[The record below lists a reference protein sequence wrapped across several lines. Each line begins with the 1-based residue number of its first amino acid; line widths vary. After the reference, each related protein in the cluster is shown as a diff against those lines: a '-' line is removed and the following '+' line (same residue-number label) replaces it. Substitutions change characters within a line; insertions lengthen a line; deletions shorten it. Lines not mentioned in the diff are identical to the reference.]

1 MNKKEE
7 VNEPFTVGTV
17 LVSERRK
24 PVVSDNE
31 SCATATLT
39 TVPSTSLGTTVVPL
53 DTLSVNEVG
62 SEHPETVADPAT
74 PAKQTANL
82 PTDVGITSQRSA
94 VVDTG
99 TPAVLTATP
108 ATLAAATTVEEAVAA
123 PATPDMLTATI
134 QDSLTRTAEPAVAD
148 AVTPEMLT
156 VMPAMP
162 TATPQDNEIT
172 STTPVEVEAA
182 MPATLPA
189 ALSPAVQPE
198 MWKNILARVQAN
210 VNLETHHPNDLA
222 AVADE
227 PVEEEDNME
236 DEGNPH
242 STLEYQ
248 EEWELI
254 PTDQWDEP
262 KPEFDDV
269 VLEKLKHLEHA
280 DAVPTRVP
288 SNDDSFTPL
297 EDELN
302 EDDKFDDDEF
312 PTHKTARSAT
322 TPATSSN
329 PEPSTSV
336 PEELTDE
343 EDEQNQSWTRNT
355 RMLQQQLE
363 QAVGMEGDPPLDEY
377 VQQILDTFAEET
389 EANATIPEST
399 VTTPEPCNA
408 PQNTLAGIVNCI
420 CYAARGDMRMARAAN
435 GHAAVVAMM
444 RLARWIPQY
453 QRIAQERDHL
463 LELREEWREEHN
475 QLLREKVSAWKQ
487 IRELKAALGL
497 ETAEPPAAGTAVPS
511 LPDNPE
517 SLITPGPTTAE
528 VPLEPPHSKRRP
540 SEQMVTIS
548 SNHRLPVA
556 STSRARSVTP
566 NATPRQSPT
575 RPISPFQGTATEMQR
590 PLRKGVRIPL
600 PPSSPSL
607 SDDGRP
613 LLPTPVREPQ
623 LIIGTR
629 VESHTTVPKI
639 VLKRYQPSQAKQ
651 HKKKRAR
658 CPVCCRRC
666 TQLVALRQD
675 FQLYTALVEMQLS
688 WLPTCLWI
696 FAIAFP
702 KFGFSFE
709 GSYELEGNSED
720 LVRVA
725 ETLFT
730 NVTDADIDAN
740 TETYNLDVEGK
751 VVPRNSKWNNTLFEV
766 RIRSYIDYGRHW
778 LKAIVANKSRFL
790 EEVDEYLSRLPSNA
804 SKIVTTQSR
813 DVCHCEGK
821 IMMPCPLRCLFS
833 CYVKNTDSDTN
844 NNGWRHEYDCRGIQ
858 MLDCKCHEYST
869 TRCYNYKDNLL
880 NCINQT
886 TEYMKADRSCSQYSI
901 NKPDLIRSYDI
912 ILNLLMEP
920 LKMYFRSVE
929 SRLNFLSQATFAI
942 DSLSNIAGLRCS
954 TDLNDGECGSC
965 IDQLLSEEEALYN
978 EMRTKFT
985 LELFKIQNKIHTTST
1000 KVEKLKQGTFDTI
1013 NRTIKEYSCC
1023 LKSLDFSVDDY
1034 DCSNIT
1040 NSYPT
1045 TLPECGCDPLGSFG
1059 PTCNSEGSCSCK
1071 PQFEGKLCNSCK
1083 DGYYNYPLCA
1093 AMASAMGK
1101 LQLFLEGKPNDKVG
1115 EPAIEQIPRTMLL
1128 EVDNWDPD
1136 DLDHVPIGTYFDI
1149 FDGITSDLTDE
1160 LRIRLLRIKLRGS
1173 AKSFLY
1179 ENRHLLEGPQPYNEI
1194 RKAMTRW
1201 YSRDDP
1207 EKAAARLWT
1216 IQKNAGESLRQFADR
1231 VRHTALQ
1238 ASRVDGF
1245 DLTAGQLRTWI
1256 TTRSVK
1262 AFLKGLPTQFA
1273 GYFVNNSPANL
1284 EDALKM
1290 AEELEETLEPQQV
1303 DHWNIARVQAQDGMR
1318 RCYRCRQQGH
1328 FVARCPNPPR
1338 PPTPPMQR
1346 RNIVGIPRI
1355 PCSYCGG
1362 KDHFP
1367 AHCDSNPRHYPCD
1380 YCGLPGHS
1388 ESDCQTKKNQMNDET
1403 NPMCDYCGYYGHLEA
1418 DCPQK
1423 TESYVKPEPRQV
1435 MAITSKPHEAHPYQA
1450 VALANPEPKS
1460 SAAADAEKPDVCL
1473 PAIDS
1478 PFRQTM
1484 RMSVDLSGHPRTLIV
1499 DTGAQIS
1506 VLTTPVP
1513 GVPITPTKTLAW
1525 GADGQ
1530 PLPFLGQQQ
1539 LVVTIGPIK
1548 LTHVFRIF
1556 SRDHSGL
1563 DLLGLDLLR
1572 RIPASIHMDTCEVRM
1587 RHPQTG
1593 LSIVLSEL
1601 VDGYLSPARPAPR
1614 PDVPQPTRP
1623 RVAAI
1628 GTKTIFDTTAITPDA
1643 TMPDDCPVLDASEEF
1658 PIEDLD
1664 APIPGCT
1671 PSCSTATE
1679 EMETD
1684 DIPPSSP
1691 TATDAPSTPATIP
1704 VDTETANNTNGSI
1717 PTRKLRNLP
1726 RVDYQ
1731 QLHTGAAKKS

>member
-1 MNKKEE
+1 M
-7 VNEPFTVGTV
+7 T
-17 LVSERRK
+17 
-24 PVVSDNE
+24 
-31 SCATATLT
+31 
-39 TVPSTSLGTTVVPL
+39 
-53 DTLSVNEVG
+53 
-62 SEHPETVADPAT
+62 
-74 PAKQTANL
+74 
-82 PTDVGITSQRSA
+82 
-94 VVDTG
+94 
-99 TPAVLTATP
+99 
-108 ATLAAATTVEEAVAA
+108 
-123 PATPDMLTATI
+123 
-134 QDSLTRTAEPAVAD
+134 
-148 AVTPEMLT
+148 
-156 VMPAMP
+156 
-162 TATPQDNEIT
+162 
-172 STTPVEVEAA
+172 
-182 MPATLPA
+182 
-189 ALSPAVQPE
+189 
-198 MWKNILARVQAN
+198 
-210 VNLETHHPNDLA
+210 
-222 AVADE
+222 
-227 PVEEEDNME
+227 
-236 DEGNPH
+236 
-242 STLEYQ
+242 
-248 EEWELI
+248 
-254 PTDQWDEP
+254 
-262 KPEFDDV
+262 
-269 VLEKLKHLEHA
+269 
-280 DAVPTRVP
+280 
-288 SNDDSFTPL
+288 
-297 EDELN
+297 
-302 EDDKFDDDEF
+302 
-312 PTHKTARSAT
+312 
-322 TPATSSN
+322 
-329 PEPSTSV
+329 
-336 PEELTDE
+336 
-343 EDEQNQSWTRNT
+343 
-355 RMLQQQLE
+355 
-363 QAVGMEGDPPLDEY
+363 
-377 VQQILDTFAEET
+377 
-389 EANATIPEST
+389 
-399 VTTPEPCNA
+399 
-408 PQNTLAGIVNCI
+408 
-420 CYAARGDMRMARAAN
+420 
-435 GHAAVVAMM
+435 
-444 RLARWIPQY
+444 
-453 QRIAQERDHL
+453 
-463 LELREEWREEHN
+463 
-475 QLLREKVSAWKQ
+475 
-487 IRELKAALGL
+487 
-497 ETAEPPAAGTAVPS
+497 
-511 LPDNPE
+511 
-517 SLITPGPTTAE
+517 
-528 VPLEPPHSKRRP
+528 
-540 SEQMVTIS
+540 
-548 SNHRLPVA
+548 
-556 STSRARSVTP
+556 
-566 NATPRQSPT
+566 
-575 RPISPFQGTATEMQR
+575 
-590 PLRKGVRIPL
+590 
-600 PPSSPSL
+600 
-607 SDDGRP
+607 
-613 LLPTPVREPQ
+613 
-623 LIIGTR
+623 
-629 VESHTTVPKI
+629 
-639 VLKRYQPSQAKQ
+639 
-651 HKKKRAR
+651 
-658 CPVCCRRC
+658 
-666 TQLVALRQD
+666 
-675 FQLYTALVEMQLS
+675 
-688 WLPTCLWI
+688 
-696 FAIAFP
+696 
-702 KFGFSFE
+702 
-709 GSYELEGNSED
+709 
-720 LVRVA
+720 
-725 ETLFT
+725 
-730 NVTDADIDAN
+730 
-740 TETYNLDVEGK
+740 
-751 VVPRNSKWNNTLFEV
+751 
-766 RIRSYIDYGRHW
+766 
-778 LKAIVANKSRFL
+778 
-790 EEVDEYLSRLPSNA
+790 
-804 SKIVTTQSR
+804 
-813 DVCHCEGK
+813 
-821 IMMPCPLRCLFS
+821 
-833 CYVKNTDSDTN
+833 
-844 NNGWRHEYDCRGIQ
+844 
-858 MLDCKCHEYST
+858 
-869 TRCYNYKDNLL
+869 
-880 NCINQT
+880 
-886 TEYMKADRSCSQYSI
+886 
-901 NKPDLIRSYDI
+901 
-912 ILNLLMEP
+912 
-920 LKMYFRSVE
+920 
-929 SRLNFLSQATFAI
+929 
-942 DSLSNIAGLRCS
+942 
-954 TDLNDGECGSC
+954 
-965 IDQLLSEEEALYN
+965 
-978 EMRTKFT
+978 
-985 LELFKIQNKIHTTST
+985 
-1000 KVEKLKQGTFDTI
+1000 
-1013 NRTIKEYSCC
+1013 
-1023 LKSLDFSVDDY
+1023 DDY
-1034 DCSNIT
+1034 D
-1040 NSYPT
+1040 PQ
-1045 TLPECGCDPLGSFG
+1045 TLA
-1059 PTCNSEGSCSCK
+1059 
-1071 PQFEGKLCNSCK
+1071 FE
-1083 DGYYNYPLCA
+1083 

-1115 EPAIEQIPRTMLL
+1115 EPTIEQIPRTMLL

-1194 RKAMTRW
+1194 RKAMVRW

-1273 GYFVNNSPANL
+1273 GYFVNNPPANL

-1460 SAAADAEKPDVCL
+1460 SAAAEAEKPDVCL

-1593 LSIVLSEL
+1593 LSVVLSEL

-1623 RVAAI
+1623 QVAAI
-1628 GTKTIFDTTAITPDA
+1628 GTKPIFDTTAMTPDT
-1643 TMPDDCPVLDASEEF
+1643 TMPDDCPILDASEEF

-1664 APIPGCT
+1664 APLPALVSVLQSQLGHLPNADKDYVVDVLSGYRDLFQRPDARGCSMDIVHDIETDPHPPTDKCQVVRLSRLKPAHERGVLDDACVTPPVAPVPDRPLEPIPNSDGMEEHADMEDSELPVARIVTPVDLTSPLDEEEQSDRSSSCT
-1671 PSCSTATE
+1671 PSYSAATE

-1704 VDTETANNTNGSI
+1704 VETETANNTNGSI

>member
-1 MNKKEE
+1 M
-7 VNEPFTVGTV
+7 T
-17 LVSERRK
+17 
-24 PVVSDNE
+24 
-31 SCATATLT
+31 
-39 TVPSTSLGTTVVPL
+39 
-53 DTLSVNEVG
+53 
-62 SEHPETVADPAT
+62 
-74 PAKQTANL
+74 
-82 PTDVGITSQRSA
+82 
-94 VVDTG
+94 
-99 TPAVLTATP
+99 
-108 ATLAAATTVEEAVAA
+108 
-123 PATPDMLTATI
+123 
-134 QDSLTRTAEPAVAD
+134 
-148 AVTPEMLT
+148 
-156 VMPAMP
+156 
-162 TATPQDNEIT
+162 
-172 STTPVEVEAA
+172 
-182 MPATLPA
+182 
-189 ALSPAVQPE
+189 
-198 MWKNILARVQAN
+198 
-210 VNLETHHPNDLA
+210 
-222 AVADE
+222 
-227 PVEEEDNME
+227 
-236 DEGNPH
+236 
-242 STLEYQ
+242 
-248 EEWELI
+248 
-254 PTDQWDEP
+254 
-262 KPEFDDV
+262 
-269 VLEKLKHLEHA
+269 
-280 DAVPTRVP
+280 
-288 SNDDSFTPL
+288 
-297 EDELN
+297 
-302 EDDKFDDDEF
+302 
-312 PTHKTARSAT
+312 
-322 TPATSSN
+322 
-329 PEPSTSV
+329 
-336 PEELTDE
+336 
-343 EDEQNQSWTRNT
+343 
-355 RMLQQQLE
+355 
-363 QAVGMEGDPPLDEY
+363 
-377 VQQILDTFAEET
+377 
-389 EANATIPEST
+389 
-399 VTTPEPCNA
+399 
-408 PQNTLAGIVNCI
+408 
-420 CYAARGDMRMARAAN
+420 
-435 GHAAVVAMM
+435 
-444 RLARWIPQY
+444 
-453 QRIAQERDHL
+453 
-463 LELREEWREEHN
+463 
-475 QLLREKVSAWKQ
+475 
-487 IRELKAALGL
+487 
-497 ETAEPPAAGTAVPS
+497 
-511 LPDNPE
+511 
-517 SLITPGPTTAE
+517 
-528 VPLEPPHSKRRP
+528 
-540 SEQMVTIS
+540 
-548 SNHRLPVA
+548 
-556 STSRARSVTP
+556 
-566 NATPRQSPT
+566 
-575 RPISPFQGTATEMQR
+575 
-590 PLRKGVRIPL
+590 
-600 PPSSPSL
+600 
-607 SDDGRP
+607 
-613 LLPTPVREPQ
+613 
-623 LIIGTR
+623 
-629 VESHTTVPKI
+629 
-639 VLKRYQPSQAKQ
+639 
-651 HKKKRAR
+651 
-658 CPVCCRRC
+658 
-666 TQLVALRQD
+666 
-675 FQLYTALVEMQLS
+675 
-688 WLPTCLWI
+688 
-696 FAIAFP
+696 
-702 KFGFSFE
+702 
-709 GSYELEGNSED
+709 
-720 LVRVA
+720 
-725 ETLFT
+725 
-730 NVTDADIDAN
+730 
-740 TETYNLDVEGK
+740 
-751 VVPRNSKWNNTLFEV
+751 
-766 RIRSYIDYGRHW
+766 
-778 LKAIVANKSRFL
+778 
-790 EEVDEYLSRLPSNA
+790 
-804 SKIVTTQSR
+804 
-813 DVCHCEGK
+813 
-821 IMMPCPLRCLFS
+821 
-833 CYVKNTDSDTN
+833 
-844 NNGWRHEYDCRGIQ
+844 
-858 MLDCKCHEYST
+858 
-869 TRCYNYKDNLL
+869 
-880 NCINQT
+880 
-886 TEYMKADRSCSQYSI
+886 
-901 NKPDLIRSYDI
+901 
-912 ILNLLMEP
+912 
-920 LKMYFRSVE
+920 
-929 SRLNFLSQATFAI
+929 
-942 DSLSNIAGLRCS
+942 
-954 TDLNDGECGSC
+954 
-965 IDQLLSEEEALYN
+965 
-978 EMRTKFT
+978 
-985 LELFKIQNKIHTTST
+985 
-1000 KVEKLKQGTFDTI
+1000 
-1013 NRTIKEYSCC
+1013 
-1023 LKSLDFSVDDY
+1023 DDY
-1034 DCSNIT
+1034 D
-1040 NSYPT
+1040 PQ
-1045 TLPECGCDPLGSFG
+1045 TLA
-1059 PTCNSEGSCSCK
+1059 
-1071 PQFEGKLCNSCK
+1071 FE
-1083 DGYYNYPLCA
+1083 

-1115 EPAIEQIPRTMLL
+1115 EPAIEQIPQTMLL

-1194 RKAMTRW
+1194 RKAMVRW

-1216 IQKNAGESLRQFADR
+1216 IQKNAGESLRQFADQ

-1664 APIPGCT
+1664 APIPGRLKPAYERGVPDDACVTPPIAPVPDRPPEPIPNSNGMEEHADMEDSELPVARIVTPVDLTSPLDEEEQSDRSSSCT

>member
-1 MNKKEE
+1 M
-7 VNEPFTVGTV
+7 T
-17 LVSERRK
+17 
-24 PVVSDNE
+24 
-31 SCATATLT
+31 
-39 TVPSTSLGTTVVPL
+39 
-53 DTLSVNEVG
+53 
-62 SEHPETVADPAT
+62 
-74 PAKQTANL
+74 
-82 PTDVGITSQRSA
+82 
-94 VVDTG
+94 
-99 TPAVLTATP
+99 
-108 ATLAAATTVEEAVAA
+108 
-123 PATPDMLTATI
+123 
-134 QDSLTRTAEPAVAD
+134 
-148 AVTPEMLT
+148 
-156 VMPAMP
+156 
-162 TATPQDNEIT
+162 
-172 STTPVEVEAA
+172 
-182 MPATLPA
+182 
-189 ALSPAVQPE
+189 
-198 MWKNILARVQAN
+198 
-210 VNLETHHPNDLA
+210 
-222 AVADE
+222 
-227 PVEEEDNME
+227 
-236 DEGNPH
+236 
-242 STLEYQ
+242 
-248 EEWELI
+248 
-254 PTDQWDEP
+254 
-262 KPEFDDV
+262 
-269 VLEKLKHLEHA
+269 
-280 DAVPTRVP
+280 
-288 SNDDSFTPL
+288 
-297 EDELN
+297 
-302 EDDKFDDDEF
+302 
-312 PTHKTARSAT
+312 
-322 TPATSSN
+322 
-329 PEPSTSV
+329 
-336 PEELTDE
+336 
-343 EDEQNQSWTRNT
+343 
-355 RMLQQQLE
+355 
-363 QAVGMEGDPPLDEY
+363 
-377 VQQILDTFAEET
+377 
-389 EANATIPEST
+389 
-399 VTTPEPCNA
+399 
-408 PQNTLAGIVNCI
+408 
-420 CYAARGDMRMARAAN
+420 
-435 GHAAVVAMM
+435 
-444 RLARWIPQY
+444 
-453 QRIAQERDHL
+453 
-463 LELREEWREEHN
+463 
-475 QLLREKVSAWKQ
+475 
-487 IRELKAALGL
+487 
-497 ETAEPPAAGTAVPS
+497 
-511 LPDNPE
+511 
-517 SLITPGPTTAE
+517 
-528 VPLEPPHSKRRP
+528 
-540 SEQMVTIS
+540 
-548 SNHRLPVA
+548 
-556 STSRARSVTP
+556 
-566 NATPRQSPT
+566 
-575 RPISPFQGTATEMQR
+575 
-590 PLRKGVRIPL
+590 
-600 PPSSPSL
+600 
-607 SDDGRP
+607 
-613 LLPTPVREPQ
+613 
-623 LIIGTR
+623 
-629 VESHTTVPKI
+629 
-639 VLKRYQPSQAKQ
+639 
-651 HKKKRAR
+651 
-658 CPVCCRRC
+658 
-666 TQLVALRQD
+666 
-675 FQLYTALVEMQLS
+675 
-688 WLPTCLWI
+688 
-696 FAIAFP
+696 
-702 KFGFSFE
+702 
-709 GSYELEGNSED
+709 
-720 LVRVA
+720 
-725 ETLFT
+725 
-730 NVTDADIDAN
+730 
-740 TETYNLDVEGK
+740 
-751 VVPRNSKWNNTLFEV
+751 
-766 RIRSYIDYGRHW
+766 
-778 LKAIVANKSRFL
+778 
-790 EEVDEYLSRLPSNA
+790 
-804 SKIVTTQSR
+804 
-813 DVCHCEGK
+813 
-821 IMMPCPLRCLFS
+821 
-833 CYVKNTDSDTN
+833 
-844 NNGWRHEYDCRGIQ
+844 
-858 MLDCKCHEYST
+858 
-869 TRCYNYKDNLL
+869 
-880 NCINQT
+880 
-886 TEYMKADRSCSQYSI
+886 
-901 NKPDLIRSYDI
+901 
-912 ILNLLMEP
+912 
-920 LKMYFRSVE
+920 
-929 SRLNFLSQATFAI
+929 
-942 DSLSNIAGLRCS
+942 
-954 TDLNDGECGSC
+954 
-965 IDQLLSEEEALYN
+965 
-978 EMRTKFT
+978 
-985 LELFKIQNKIHTTST
+985 
-1000 KVEKLKQGTFDTI
+1000 
-1013 NRTIKEYSCC
+1013 
-1023 LKSLDFSVDDY
+1023 DDY
-1034 DCSNIT
+1034 D
-1040 NSYPT
+1040 PQ
-1045 TLPECGCDPLGSFG
+1045 TLA
-1059 PTCNSEGSCSCK
+1059 
-1071 PQFEGKLCNSCK
+1071 FE
-1083 DGYYNYPLCA
+1083 

-1194 RKAMTRW
+1194 RKAMVRW

-1238 ASRVDGF
+1238 ASRVDGL

-1290 AEELEETLEPQQV
+1290 AEELEETLKPQQV

-1664 APIPGCT
+1664 APIPGLVSVLQSQLGHLPNADKDYVVDVLSGYQDLFQRPDARGCSMAVVHDIETGQHPPIQQPELPTRPGEIVGIDHVGPLATPNGSNRLKPAYERGVPDDACVTPPIAPVPDRPPEPIPNSNGMEEHADMEDSELPVARIVTPVDLTSPLDEEEQSDRSSSCT

-1684 DIPPSSP
+1684 NIPPSSP

>member
-1 MNKKEE
+1 M
-7 VNEPFTVGTV
+7 T
-17 LVSERRK
+17 
-24 PVVSDNE
+24 
-31 SCATATLT
+31 
-39 TVPSTSLGTTVVPL
+39 
-53 DTLSVNEVG
+53 
-62 SEHPETVADPAT
+62 
-74 PAKQTANL
+74 
-82 PTDVGITSQRSA
+82 
-94 VVDTG
+94 
-99 TPAVLTATP
+99 
-108 ATLAAATTVEEAVAA
+108 
-123 PATPDMLTATI
+123 
-134 QDSLTRTAEPAVAD
+134 
-148 AVTPEMLT
+148 
-156 VMPAMP
+156 
-162 TATPQDNEIT
+162 
-172 STTPVEVEAA
+172 
-182 MPATLPA
+182 
-189 ALSPAVQPE
+189 
-198 MWKNILARVQAN
+198 
-210 VNLETHHPNDLA
+210 
-222 AVADE
+222 
-227 PVEEEDNME
+227 
-236 DEGNPH
+236 
-242 STLEYQ
+242 
-248 EEWELI
+248 
-254 PTDQWDEP
+254 
-262 KPEFDDV
+262 
-269 VLEKLKHLEHA
+269 
-280 DAVPTRVP
+280 
-288 SNDDSFTPL
+288 
-297 EDELN
+297 
-302 EDDKFDDDEF
+302 
-312 PTHKTARSAT
+312 
-322 TPATSSN
+322 
-329 PEPSTSV
+329 
-336 PEELTDE
+336 
-343 EDEQNQSWTRNT
+343 
-355 RMLQQQLE
+355 
-363 QAVGMEGDPPLDEY
+363 
-377 VQQILDTFAEET
+377 
-389 EANATIPEST
+389 
-399 VTTPEPCNA
+399 
-408 PQNTLAGIVNCI
+408 
-420 CYAARGDMRMARAAN
+420 
-435 GHAAVVAMM
+435 
-444 RLARWIPQY
+444 
-453 QRIAQERDHL
+453 
-463 LELREEWREEHN
+463 
-475 QLLREKVSAWKQ
+475 
-487 IRELKAALGL
+487 
-497 ETAEPPAAGTAVPS
+497 
-511 LPDNPE
+511 
-517 SLITPGPTTAE
+517 
-528 VPLEPPHSKRRP
+528 
-540 SEQMVTIS
+540 
-548 SNHRLPVA
+548 
-556 STSRARSVTP
+556 
-566 NATPRQSPT
+566 
-575 RPISPFQGTATEMQR
+575 
-590 PLRKGVRIPL
+590 
-600 PPSSPSL
+600 
-607 SDDGRP
+607 
-613 LLPTPVREPQ
+613 
-623 LIIGTR
+623 
-629 VESHTTVPKI
+629 
-639 VLKRYQPSQAKQ
+639 
-651 HKKKRAR
+651 
-658 CPVCCRRC
+658 
-666 TQLVALRQD
+666 
-675 FQLYTALVEMQLS
+675 
-688 WLPTCLWI
+688 
-696 FAIAFP
+696 
-702 KFGFSFE
+702 
-709 GSYELEGNSED
+709 
-720 LVRVA
+720 
-725 ETLFT
+725 
-730 NVTDADIDAN
+730 
-740 TETYNLDVEGK
+740 
-751 VVPRNSKWNNTLFEV
+751 
-766 RIRSYIDYGRHW
+766 
-778 LKAIVANKSRFL
+778 
-790 EEVDEYLSRLPSNA
+790 
-804 SKIVTTQSR
+804 
-813 DVCHCEGK
+813 
-821 IMMPCPLRCLFS
+821 
-833 CYVKNTDSDTN
+833 
-844 NNGWRHEYDCRGIQ
+844 
-858 MLDCKCHEYST
+858 
-869 TRCYNYKDNLL
+869 
-880 NCINQT
+880 
-886 TEYMKADRSCSQYSI
+886 
-901 NKPDLIRSYDI
+901 
-912 ILNLLMEP
+912 
-920 LKMYFRSVE
+920 
-929 SRLNFLSQATFAI
+929 
-942 DSLSNIAGLRCS
+942 
-954 TDLNDGECGSC
+954 
-965 IDQLLSEEEALYN
+965 
-978 EMRTKFT
+978 
-985 LELFKIQNKIHTTST
+985 
-1000 KVEKLKQGTFDTI
+1000 
-1013 NRTIKEYSCC
+1013 
-1023 LKSLDFSVDDY
+1023 DDY
-1034 DCSNIT
+1034 D
-1040 NSYPT
+1040 PQ
-1045 TLPECGCDPLGSFG
+1045 TLA
-1059 PTCNSEGSCSCK
+1059 
-1071 PQFEGKLCNSCK
+1071 FE
-1083 DGYYNYPLCA
+1083 

-1194 RKAMTRW
+1194 RKAMVRW

-1380 YCGLPGHS
+1380 YYGLPGHS

-1572 RIPASIHMDTCEVRM
+1572 RIPASIHMYTCEVRM

>member
-1 MNKKEE
+1 M
-7 VNEPFTVGTV
+7 T
-17 LVSERRK
+17 
-24 PVVSDNE
+24 
-31 SCATATLT
+31 
-39 TVPSTSLGTTVVPL
+39 
-53 DTLSVNEVG
+53 
-62 SEHPETVADPAT
+62 
-74 PAKQTANL
+74 
-82 PTDVGITSQRSA
+82 
-94 VVDTG
+94 
-99 TPAVLTATP
+99 
-108 ATLAAATTVEEAVAA
+108 
-123 PATPDMLTATI
+123 
-134 QDSLTRTAEPAVAD
+134 
-148 AVTPEMLT
+148 
-156 VMPAMP
+156 
-162 TATPQDNEIT
+162 
-172 STTPVEVEAA
+172 
-182 MPATLPA
+182 
-189 ALSPAVQPE
+189 
-198 MWKNILARVQAN
+198 
-210 VNLETHHPNDLA
+210 
-222 AVADE
+222 
-227 PVEEEDNME
+227 
-236 DEGNPH
+236 
-242 STLEYQ
+242 
-248 EEWELI
+248 
-254 PTDQWDEP
+254 
-262 KPEFDDV
+262 
-269 VLEKLKHLEHA
+269 
-280 DAVPTRVP
+280 
-288 SNDDSFTPL
+288 
-297 EDELN
+297 
-302 EDDKFDDDEF
+302 
-312 PTHKTARSAT
+312 
-322 TPATSSN
+322 
-329 PEPSTSV
+329 
-336 PEELTDE
+336 
-343 EDEQNQSWTRNT
+343 
-355 RMLQQQLE
+355 
-363 QAVGMEGDPPLDEY
+363 
-377 VQQILDTFAEET
+377 
-389 EANATIPEST
+389 
-399 VTTPEPCNA
+399 
-408 PQNTLAGIVNCI
+408 
-420 CYAARGDMRMARAAN
+420 
-435 GHAAVVAMM
+435 
-444 RLARWIPQY
+444 
-453 QRIAQERDHL
+453 
-463 LELREEWREEHN
+463 
-475 QLLREKVSAWKQ
+475 
-487 IRELKAALGL
+487 
-497 ETAEPPAAGTAVPS
+497 
-511 LPDNPE
+511 
-517 SLITPGPTTAE
+517 
-528 VPLEPPHSKRRP
+528 
-540 SEQMVTIS
+540 
-548 SNHRLPVA
+548 
-556 STSRARSVTP
+556 
-566 NATPRQSPT
+566 
-575 RPISPFQGTATEMQR
+575 
-590 PLRKGVRIPL
+590 
-600 PPSSPSL
+600 
-607 SDDGRP
+607 
-613 LLPTPVREPQ
+613 
-623 LIIGTR
+623 
-629 VESHTTVPKI
+629 
-639 VLKRYQPSQAKQ
+639 
-651 HKKKRAR
+651 
-658 CPVCCRRC
+658 
-666 TQLVALRQD
+666 
-675 FQLYTALVEMQLS
+675 
-688 WLPTCLWI
+688 
-696 FAIAFP
+696 
-702 KFGFSFE
+702 
-709 GSYELEGNSED
+709 
-720 LVRVA
+720 
-725 ETLFT
+725 
-730 NVTDADIDAN
+730 
-740 TETYNLDVEGK
+740 
-751 VVPRNSKWNNTLFEV
+751 
-766 RIRSYIDYGRHW
+766 
-778 LKAIVANKSRFL
+778 
-790 EEVDEYLSRLPSNA
+790 
-804 SKIVTTQSR
+804 
-813 DVCHCEGK
+813 
-821 IMMPCPLRCLFS
+821 
-833 CYVKNTDSDTN
+833 
-844 NNGWRHEYDCRGIQ
+844 
-858 MLDCKCHEYST
+858 
-869 TRCYNYKDNLL
+869 
-880 NCINQT
+880 
-886 TEYMKADRSCSQYSI
+886 
-901 NKPDLIRSYDI
+901 
-912 ILNLLMEP
+912 
-920 LKMYFRSVE
+920 
-929 SRLNFLSQATFAI
+929 
-942 DSLSNIAGLRCS
+942 
-954 TDLNDGECGSC
+954 
-965 IDQLLSEEEALYN
+965 
-978 EMRTKFT
+978 
-985 LELFKIQNKIHTTST
+985 
-1000 KVEKLKQGTFDTI
+1000 
-1013 NRTIKEYSCC
+1013 
-1023 LKSLDFSVDDY
+1023 DDY
-1034 DCSNIT
+1034 D
-1040 NSYPT
+1040 PQ
-1045 TLPECGCDPLGSFG
+1045 TLA
-1059 PTCNSEGSCSCK
+1059 
-1071 PQFEGKLCNSCK
+1071 FE
-1083 DGYYNYPLCA
+1083 

-1194 RKAMTRW
+1194 RKAMVRW

-1484 RMSVDLSGHPRTLIV
+1484 RMSVDLSG
-1499 DTGAQIS
+1499 
-1506 VLTTPVP
+1506 
-1513 GVPITPTKTLAW
+1513 
-1525 GADGQ
+1525 
-1530 PLPFLGQQQ
+1530 
-1539 LVVTIGPIK
+1539 
-1548 LTHVFRIF
+1548 
-1556 SRDHSGL
+1556 L

>member
-1 MNKKEE
+1 
-7 VNEPFTVGTV
+7 
-17 LVSERRK
+17 
-24 PVVSDNE
+24 
-31 SCATATLT
+31 
-39 TVPSTSLGTTVVPL
+39 
-53 DTLSVNEVG
+53 
-62 SEHPETVADPAT
+62 
-74 PAKQTANL
+74 
-82 PTDVGITSQRSA
+82 
-94 VVDTG
+94 
-99 TPAVLTATP
+99 
-108 ATLAAATTVEEAVAA
+108 
-123 PATPDMLTATI
+123 
-134 QDSLTRTAEPAVAD
+134 
-148 AVTPEMLT
+148 
-156 VMPAMP
+156 
-162 TATPQDNEIT
+162 
-172 STTPVEVEAA
+172 
-182 MPATLPA
+182 
-189 ALSPAVQPE
+189 
-198 MWKNILARVQAN
+198 
-210 VNLETHHPNDLA
+210 
-222 AVADE
+222 
-227 PVEEEDNME
+227 
-236 DEGNPH
+236 
-242 STLEYQ
+242 
-248 EEWELI
+248 
-254 PTDQWDEP
+254 
-262 KPEFDDV
+262 
-269 VLEKLKHLEHA
+269 
-280 DAVPTRVP
+280 
-288 SNDDSFTPL
+288 
-297 EDELN
+297 
-302 EDDKFDDDEF
+302 
-312 PTHKTARSAT
+312 
-322 TPATSSN
+322 
-329 PEPSTSV
+329 
-336 PEELTDE
+336 
-343 EDEQNQSWTRNT
+343 
-355 RMLQQQLE
+355 
-363 QAVGMEGDPPLDEY
+363 
-377 VQQILDTFAEET
+377 
-389 EANATIPEST
+389 
-399 VTTPEPCNA
+399 
-408 PQNTLAGIVNCI
+408 
-420 CYAARGDMRMARAAN
+420 
-435 GHAAVVAMM
+435 
-444 RLARWIPQY
+444 
-453 QRIAQERDHL
+453 
-463 LELREEWREEHN
+463 
-475 QLLREKVSAWKQ
+475 
-487 IRELKAALGL
+487 
-497 ETAEPPAAGTAVPS
+497 
-511 LPDNPE
+511 
-517 SLITPGPTTAE
+517 
-528 VPLEPPHSKRRP
+528 
-540 SEQMVTIS
+540 
-548 SNHRLPVA
+548 
-556 STSRARSVTP
+556 
-566 NATPRQSPT
+566 
-575 RPISPFQGTATEMQR
+575 
-590 PLRKGVRIPL
+590 
-600 PPSSPSL
+600 
-607 SDDGRP
+607 
-613 LLPTPVREPQ
+613 
-623 LIIGTR
+623 
-629 VESHTTVPKI
+629 
-639 VLKRYQPSQAKQ
+639 
-651 HKKKRAR
+651 
-658 CPVCCRRC
+658 
-666 TQLVALRQD
+666 
-675 FQLYTALVEMQLS
+675 
-688 WLPTCLWI
+688 
-696 FAIAFP
+696 
-702 KFGFSFE
+702 
-709 GSYELEGNSED
+709 
-720 LVRVA
+720 
-725 ETLFT
+725 
-730 NVTDADIDAN
+730 
-740 TETYNLDVEGK
+740 
-751 VVPRNSKWNNTLFEV
+751 
-766 RIRSYIDYGRHW
+766 
-778 LKAIVANKSRFL
+778 
-790 EEVDEYLSRLPSNA
+790 
-804 SKIVTTQSR
+804 
-813 DVCHCEGK
+813 
-821 IMMPCPLRCLFS
+821 
-833 CYVKNTDSDTN
+833 
-844 NNGWRHEYDCRGIQ
+844 
-858 MLDCKCHEYST
+858 
-869 TRCYNYKDNLL
+869 
-880 NCINQT
+880 
-886 TEYMKADRSCSQYSI
+886 
-901 NKPDLIRSYDI
+901 
-912 ILNLLMEP
+912 
-920 LKMYFRSVE
+920 
-929 SRLNFLSQATFAI
+929 
-942 DSLSNIAGLRCS
+942 
-954 TDLNDGECGSC
+954 
-965 IDQLLSEEEALYN
+965 
-978 EMRTKFT
+978 
-985 LELFKIQNKIHTTST
+985 
-1000 KVEKLKQGTFDTI
+1000 
-1013 NRTIKEYSCC
+1013 
-1023 LKSLDFSVDDY
+1023 
-1034 DCSNIT
+1034 
-1040 NSYPT
+1040 
-1045 TLPECGCDPLGSFG
+1045 
-1059 PTCNSEGSCSCK
+1059 
-1071 PQFEGKLCNSCK
+1071 
-1083 DGYYNYPLCA
+1083 
-1093 AMASAMGK
+1093 
-1101 LQLFLEGKPNDKVG
+1101 
-1115 EPAIEQIPRTMLL
+1115 MLL

-1194 RKAMTRW
+1194 RKAMVRW

-1362 KDHFP
+1362 KNHFP